1 MGQSVGEHVRGKN
14 LSHRTEPKCIIPK
27 YLGMNLF
34 LPSFGINYFSAF
46 YRKKQK
52 KRWFNSIINS
62 LDMNLS
68 KLQEVVEDRGAW
80 YAIAYGFTKSCT
92 WLSDWTTS
100 SSLINTKI
108 LNKILANR
116 IQQQIK
122 RIIYIMIKWDYPRC
136 ARILQY
142 MQTNQC
148 DTSY

>member
-1 MGQSVGEHVRGKN
+1 MFEGKICPTKLNQSVLYQN
-14 LSHRTEPKCIIPK
+14 I
-27 YLGMNLF
+27 LGMNLF

-80 YAIAYGFTKSCT
+80 YAIAHGFTKSCT